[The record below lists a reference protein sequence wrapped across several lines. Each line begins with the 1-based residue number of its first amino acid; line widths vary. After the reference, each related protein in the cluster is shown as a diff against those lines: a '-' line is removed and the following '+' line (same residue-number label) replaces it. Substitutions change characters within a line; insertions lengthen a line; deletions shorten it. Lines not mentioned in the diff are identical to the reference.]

1 MVWHW
6 WWWRL
11 DHTAG
16 INDTCLPGN
25 HKLISN
31 DSSTFSCQPC
41 RFCGAGMRLSPP
53 CGSTLTRDTAVKCR
67 PILTTVL
74 RKTHLP
80 TKRAKTTYLENVKG
94 SYKVRSQ
101 NGNVFTGS
109 PLDVSDIYK
118 TEKLEDTNL
127 SKMDDLNEH
136 FGFLESSS
144 RDVQS
149 KITTPPTKY
158 SLPYTV
164 RRWRQ
169 KYKRPYP
176 KSLALR
182 SKMINNWSGYFT
194 APHPSSPEQVNKRSS
209 NTTWGSQII
218 NITYVLGG
226 FPWAALVLVM
236 IVAMIALLLFATS
249 LVWLLIDIRSIGTW
263 SKKCRGYH
271 RLNSEEQVQGRKKII
286 GSLYKLFK
294 LNCHFFMLLKWLRPL
309 LWLAIHCIN

>member
-1 MVWHW
+1 MWHW

-53 CGSTLTRDTAVKCR
+53 CGSTLTHDRAVKCR

-80 TKRAKTTYLENVKG
+80 TKRTKTTYIENVKG
-94 SYKVRSQ
+94 SNNIRSQ
-101 NGNVFTGS
+101 NGNVFTWS

-118 TEKLEDTNL
+118 TEKLDDTNL

-149 KITTPPTKY
+149 KTTTPPTKY

-169 KYKRPYP
+169 KYVNQTFPSSSKGPYP
-176 KSLALR
+176 KQLAPR
-182 SKMINNWSGYFT
+182 SKTINNSGHFT
-194 APHPSSPEQVNKRSS
+194 SPHPSSPEQVNKRSS

-226 FPWAALVLVM
+226 FPWATLVLVM
-236 IVAMIALLLFATS
+236 VVAIIALLLFATS
-249 LVWLLIDIRSIGTW
+249 LVCLLFSIISITW
-263 SKKCRGYH
+263 NKKSRGYH
-271 RLNSEEQVQGRKKII
+271 RLNSEEQVEGRRKII
-286 GSLYKLFK
+286 GSL
-294 LNCHFFMLLKWLRPL
+294 C
-309 LWLAIHCIN
+309 